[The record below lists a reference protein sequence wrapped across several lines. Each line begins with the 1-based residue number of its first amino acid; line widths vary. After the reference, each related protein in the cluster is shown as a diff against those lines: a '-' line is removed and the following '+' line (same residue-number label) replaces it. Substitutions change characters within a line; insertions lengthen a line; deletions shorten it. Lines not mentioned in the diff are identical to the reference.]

1 MDKKWT
7 KHQKCMH
14 ISLTNSSLSG
24 TLDMKSAK
32 SKCGISSK
40 LLTTFTKVRNWALIE
55 DPKFERMAFFEKKW
69 LLTNSSLSGT
79 LDMKSANSL
88 LAMAFGFSSFF
99 VNLFVPHAMIKYL
112 KVKMIL
118 FKNYLWSTT
127 QITGAKVETMWKI
140 SSGLSHFW
148 KLDHLLFLA

>member
-32 SKCGISSK
+32 SKCGNSSK
-40 LLTTFTKVRNWALIE
+40 LLTTFTKLQNWALIE
-55 DPKFERMAFFEKKW
+55 ELKFEKMAFFEKKW

-88 LAMAFGFSSFF
+88 LAMAFGFRSFF
-99 VNLFVPHAMIKYL
+99 VNLLVPHAMIKYL

-118 FKNYLWSTT
+118 YKNYLWSTT
-127 QITGAKVETMWKI
+127 QITGAKVGTI
-140 SSGLSHFW
+140 LDLSELHKSTKGGF
-148 KLDHLLFLA
+148 FQ